1 MADDYE
7 YEPRFGF
14 DIRASGGRAQKKT
27 RARTTDET
35 NAVTCDYPGCTQ
47 KATVKV
53 PKSPREQHI
62 RLALCTEHAREHN
75 RNWNFFEGMSDA
87 EAAAL
92 REAAF
97 YGERPTWKMSDNA
110 RGAAAARAAA
120 GGRRSIR
127 DPFDILGEDGAA
139 AATAPPSARKV
150 TKLQAQAFRTL
161 DLPENAEDAAIRKRY
176 AELVKRFHPDANQGD
191 RSTEERLQSVI
202 KAYGILKKA
211 GLCK

>member
-7 YEPRFGF
+7 YRPRMGF
-14 DIRASGGRAQKKT
+14 DIRAGGGRSAKT
-27 RARTTDET
+27 KARRTQTTALE
-35 NAVTCDYPGCTQ
+35 VCEYPGCKQ
-47 KATVKV
+47 PATVKV
-53 PKSPREQHI
+53 PKSPRQQHVRI
-62 RLALCTEHAREHN
+62 ALCAEHAREHN

-110 RGAAAARAAA
+110 RGSAAARAAA
-120 GGRRSIR
+120 SGRRSIR
-127 DPFDILGEDGAA
+127 DPFDIMGEAAENVAA
-139 AATAPPSARKV
+139 AAPSARKV

-191 RSTEERLQSVI
+191 RSTEERLQAVI